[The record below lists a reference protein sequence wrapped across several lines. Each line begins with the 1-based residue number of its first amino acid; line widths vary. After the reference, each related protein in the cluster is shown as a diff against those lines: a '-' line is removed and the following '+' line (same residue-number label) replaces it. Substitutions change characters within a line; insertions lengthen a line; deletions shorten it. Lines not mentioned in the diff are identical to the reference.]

1 MKSRQ
6 ETTFGMIF
14 KQWPL
19 KPLTEVAFFQE
30 GPGLRKWQWTESG
43 MKVINVTNILGD
55 GSVDINNTA
64 RFISH
69 EEFENKYRHFAVA
82 EGDIVIASSGNTYG
96 KVGRINRC
104 HLPIM
109 MNTSVIRF
117 HPANPNTLDQDFLYA
132 FLRSHLF
139 KNQMESFVIGS
150 AQPNFGPSHLKQM
163 LIPCPDLPTQRKI
176 AGVLSA
182 YDDLIENNSRRIA
195 ILEEM
200 AQAIYREWFVNFR
213 FPGHE
218 NVKPIDSPLGKIPEG
233 WRVVRLDSLKA
244 EERYAINGG
253 PFGSKLGTKDYVSV
267 GIPVIR
273 GVNLSEG
280 GCFYDEEFVFVS
292 PEKAEDLR
300 ANAAR
305 PGDIVVTQRGTLG
318 QIARIPHK
326 SRYPTYIISQSQ
338 MKITLSE
345 DKATSGYV
353 YYFLRSKDS
362 IIRIKNLASSSGVP
376 HINLNTLREF
386 EVVLP
391 THSLQVQFSAFVE
404 SVESAINVY
413 ERQSRNL
420 RTTRDLLLPK
430 LISGQLDVEDLD
442 IEIREQPVE
451 ATT

>member
-1 MKSRQ
+1 
-6 ETTFGMIF
+6 MIF

-218 NVKPIDSPLGKIPEG
+218 NVKLIDSPLGIIPEG
-233 WRVVRLDSLKA
+233 WERKQLREIAYLRLGKMLDAKKNKGELMPYLA
-244 EERYAINGG
+244 N
-253 PFGSKLGTKDYVSV
+253 
-267 GIPVIR
+267 
-273 GVNLSEG
+273 VNLRWGDFELQN
-280 GCFYDEEFVFVS
+280 
-292 PEKAEDLR
+292 LR
-300 ANAAR
+300 EMRFEAHEIEAYGLKY
-305 PGDIVVTQRGTLG
+305 GDIVMCEGGEPGRCAIWTE
-318 QIARIPHK
+318 RIPNMMIQKAIHRIRSLKKVDFRWLYHTLRHK
-326 SRYPTYIISQSQ
+326 AQTGQLEALF
-338 MKITLSE
+338 TG
-345 DKATSGYV
+345 AT
-353 YYFLRSKDS
+353 
-362 IIRIKNLASSSGVP
+362 IKHLPREKLDIVILGVP
-376 HINLNTLREF
+376 PKILMDDFSRMVE
-386 EVVLP
+386 
-391 THSLQVQFSAFVE
+391 SMALQVEVLTK
-404 SVESAINVY
+404 
-413 ERQSRNL
+413 RNEIL
-420 RTTRDLLLPK
+420 QKTRDLLLPK

-442 IEIREQPVE
+442 IEIGEQPEE